1 MSTMQRVRE
10 AISQS
15 HDAIEQTDFAKS
27 LLDGRITRPAYGV
40 YLNQLWHIHHA
51 LEKSMAECPLVAS
64 FLSPAMM
71 RTATLVKDAA
81 VMGQA
86 IDASS
91 RLPRTRDIEST
102 IFKWF
107 VESPFALL
115 GCLYILEGSR
125 MGSLMIAKPLAKSLH
140 LSETTIDQTIAGI
153 EYHMEGAADTP
164 RRVRQLKADIDAL
177 NLSSADELQLSDGAC
192 VFMSLLKQLYDVLP
206 INDSPKSSFQGSLQG
221 GCPFAHRAALVQ
233 AQLRSA

>member
-64 FLSPAMM
+64 FLTPAMM
-71 RTATLVKDAA
+71 RTSTLVKDAA

-102 IFKWF
+102 IFKW
-107 VESPFALL
+107 VRRITVCTSGMPLH
-115 GCLYILEGSR
+115 SR
-125 MGSLMIAKPLAKSLH
+125 RIADGIA
-140 LSETTIDQTIAGI
+140 DDRQTAGEIA
-153 EYHMEGAADTP
+153 AP
-164 RRVRQLKADIDAL
+164 
-177 NLSSADELQLSDGAC
+177 N
-192 VFMSLLKQLYDVLP
+192 
-206 INDSPKSSFQGSLQG
+206 
-221 GCPFAHRAALVQ
+221 
-233 AQLRSA
+233 